1 MKFYHEITIIP
12 NHEVGEHF
20 IWSRLFT
27 QIHLALVSI
36 KEIDQDGIEK
46 SPIGISFPEYFL
58 GEKFGVIGS
67 KLRLFAQSELELQKL
82 DIQKW
87 LSRLTDYIHIS
98 GIREVPQKV
107 NGYAIYSRRQPKVD
121 KERLMLRHQKR
132 EEGWKSVINNPNSDL
147 EKVRAA
153 KQKLEERQKRVNSY
167 EKEKP
172 VKEPFVKIKSL
183 SGGNDFRLWVRKNAV
198 NELNYQK
205 FSTYGLSGV
214 SSLPEF

>member
-20 IWSRLFT
+20 IWSKLFT

-67 KLRLFAQSELELQKL
+67 KLRLFAQSESELQKL
-82 DIQKW
+82 NIQKH
-87 LSRLTDYIHIS
+87 LSRLSDYIHIS
-98 GIREVPQKV
+98 GIREVPQKI
-107 NGYAIYSRRQPKVD
+107 NGYAIYSRHQPKVN
-121 KERLMLRHQKR
+121 KERLARRHAKRHNLSDSEALKHYETMQK
-132 EEGWKSVINNPNSDL
+132 
-147 EKVRAA
+147 
-153 KQKLEERQKRVNSY
+153 KRVDL
-167 EKEKP
+167 
-172 VKEPFVKIKSL
+172 PFINLKSL
-183 SGGNDFRLWVRKNAV
+183 SGGNDFCLWIRKNAV